1 MRHLHAFPFPRAGP
15 FGHNRRVPRYELE
28 ISDPEG
34 GDPHQTTFD
43 SDVSLGLGDSFDY
56 ENSTLSVSSVAD
68 ADDPGCEAKLYCD
81 PQGGRPHYF

>member
-1 MRHLHAFPFPRAGP
+1 M
-15 FGHNRRVPRYELE
+15 PRYELE

-43 SDVSLGLGDSFDY
+43 SDGSLGAGDSFDY
-56 ENSTLSVSSVAD
+56 EGGTLSVTSVAD
-68 ADDPGCEAKLYCD
+68 ADDPSCESKLFCD